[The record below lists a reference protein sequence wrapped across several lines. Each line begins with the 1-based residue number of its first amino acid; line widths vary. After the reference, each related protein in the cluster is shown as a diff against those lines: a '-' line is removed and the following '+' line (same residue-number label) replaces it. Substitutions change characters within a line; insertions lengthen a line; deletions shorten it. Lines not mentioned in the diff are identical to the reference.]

1 MHRFSKIARAEHL
14 IHRVGQLYVYS
25 SDKAFAGDRPIL
37 EMRQRKGAKIE
48 ILSAGEI
55 RETEP
60 ALAHIF
66 RRGVL
71 LPNHGHCANPAGLVA
86 ALAETFV
93 RNGGQILRQR
103 VLSMDVGVDRVDRS
117 RGGRRC
123 STSRCPVLAA
133 GVWSGRL
140 AAMLGHNVP
149 IESHRGYHVTLAD
162 PSMRPRRNVGWV
174 EHKFLATPMDA
185 GLRFAGTV
193 EIAGLDAAP
202 NYRRADALLARGR
215 TMFAGLQHGI
225 ASRWMGHRPCL
236 PDSVPVIGGSAQ
248 LRNVFFAFG
257 HGHVG
262 LICAPA
268 TGRLIAEMITGATP
282 GIDPSPYRI
291 NRFR

>member
-1 MHRFSKIARAEHL
+1 
-14 IHRVGQLYVYS
+14 
-25 SDKAFAGDRPIL
+25 
-37 EMRQRKGAKIE
+37 
-48 ILSAGEI
+48 
-55 RETEP
+55 
-60 ALAHIF
+60 
-66 RRGVL
+66 
-71 LPNHGHCANPAGLVA
+71 
-86 ALAETFV
+86 
-93 RNGGQILRQR
+93 
-103 VLSMDVGVDRVDRS
+103 
-117 RGGRRC
+117 
-123 STSRCPVLAA
+123 
-133 GVWSGRL
+133 
-140 AAMLGHNVP
+140 
-149 IESHRGYHVTLAD
+149 
-162 PSMRPRRNVGWV
+162 
-174 EHKFLATPMDA
+174 MDA

-248 LRNVFFAFG
+248 LRNLFFAFG

-282 GIDPSPYRI
+282 GIDPLPYRI